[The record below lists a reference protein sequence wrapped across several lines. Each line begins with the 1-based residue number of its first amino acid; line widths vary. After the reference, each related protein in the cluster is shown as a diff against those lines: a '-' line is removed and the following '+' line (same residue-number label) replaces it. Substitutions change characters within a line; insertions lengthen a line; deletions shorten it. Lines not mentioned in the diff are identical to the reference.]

1 MSSANDVTAMT
12 GLLNSSALD
21 ASGKAIT
28 GAGTGAVPTY
38 TAPQGVASGAAYGT
52 GYTKTSGYTG
62 SPSTFTYDD
71 PYLGGRAPEYINW
84 SFGIQRQITNSL
96 ALSAT
101 YVGSE
106 GHFLQLDSYA
116 ARGPQSNQL
125 DPKYLVLGS
134 HLGDNGTSTTTL
146 SADCGAG
153 GAVVTSGFACPSMYA
168 TNYAAN
174 QPLSTLLKPY
184 PFQSVSD
191 SFGYVGNANYHS
203 LQVMTNMR
211 AWHGLTFNA
220 NYSWSRAIDDGGS
233 FRTGYA
239 IPAGTL
245 ANHPTLSFKAD
256 AIERTVSTSNQ
267 PQHFVLT
274 TVWDW
279 PFGKT
284 ALAENSMERAILG
297 GFKFSGIYQAF
308 SGSPLAITESAT
320 QTNQAQSST
329 APPIMNPNF
338 NGKVR
343 QNGKKWGKG
352 ATTSNYT
359 TISYITPSTGTTI
372 ADAAGPFMNPVTTM
386 LSSYNYQFSD
396 APRTAPYGLTGPGNF
411 QLDLAM
417 VRSFPLHFTESAKL
431 NIRAEWYNVTNHTQ
445 FAIASTA
452 VGNAS
457 FGQVTSNG
465 TANRKA
471 AQFSARIEF

>member
-1 MSSANDVTAMT
+1 MKNTKPTRILQILLITIFALAAQPLWAAFVANPSFEANFTTSNNGGITPTDWSVTGSWGVSEVGSVFYNGGTLIPDRDRFAFIWHEGT
-12 GLLNSSALD
+12 LSQDISGLT
-21 ASGKAIT
+21 SGQQYWVQFWYEGRNCCGGTMVIQVSFGGVPIGAIT
-28 GAGTGAVPTY
+28 GVE
-38 TAPQGVASGAAYGT
+38 
-52 GYTKTSGYTG
+52 
-62 SPSTFTYDD
+62 
-71 PYLGGRAPEYINW
+71 R
-84 SFGIQRQITNSL
+84 
-96 ALSAT
+96 
-101 YVGSE
+101 
-106 GHFLQLDSYA
+106 
-116 ARGPQSNQL
+116 
-125 DPKYLVLGS
+125 
-134 HLGDNGTSTTTL
+134 
-146 SADCGAG
+146 
-153 GAVVTSGFACPSMYA
+153 VTSGFACPSMYA

-245 ANHPTLSFKAD
+245 ANHPSLSYKAD

-284 ALAENSMERAILG
+284 ALAENSVERAILG
-297 GFKFSGIYQAF
+297 GFKFSGIYQAY
-308 SGSPLAITESAT
+308 SGSPLAITESST
-320 QTNQAQSST
+320 QTNQAQAST

-338 NGKVR
+338 NGPVR

-352 ATTSNYT
+352 VSSNPNDANAYNKVT
-359 TISYITPSTGTTI
+359 FITPSTGTTV
-372 ADAAGPFMNPVTTM
+372 ANAAGPFMNPVSTM

-396 APRTAPYGLTGPGNF
+396 APRTAPYGLTGPGNY

-417 VRSFPLHFTESAKL
+417 VRSFPLHFMESAKL
-431 NIRAEWYNVTNHTQ
+431 NFRAEWYNVTNHTQ
-445 FAIASTA
+445 FSIASTA

-465 TANRKA
+465 SANRKA